1 MRKVA
6 VPATGRQEKGS
17 RTPVE
22 RGQHP
27 TAKAVG
33 QTPSTTISRG
43 EPRLT
48 HSTQQ
53 LKEGR
58 TTGYLRTIKRKE
70 ATPRY
75 PSKESQSDLTAA
87 SKGGRTK

>member
-33 QTPSTTISRG
+33 QTPSTTASRG
-43 EPRLT
+43 ELRLT
-48 HSTQQ
+48 HPTQTV
-53 LKEGR
+53 EGGPHHR
-58 TTGYLRTIKRKE
+58 LPSHNKRKE

-87 SKGGRTK
+87 RKGGRTK